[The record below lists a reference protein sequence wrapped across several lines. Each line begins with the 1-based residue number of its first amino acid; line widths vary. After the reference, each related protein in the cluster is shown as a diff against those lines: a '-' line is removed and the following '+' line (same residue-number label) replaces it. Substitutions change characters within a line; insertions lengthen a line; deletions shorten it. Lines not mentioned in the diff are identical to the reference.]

1 MVKIS
6 TKTTLLLVI
15 FAFALTYRLMFMHWD
30 IYPSG
35 ADIGL
40 HNSVLN
46 SITQSGGTDFQW
58 NFYQMGGGFS
68 LTFPGYHIF
77 VSYVVLLTGLPN
89 YLAFSLTVALFSSL
103 LVLCSY
109 LITRVAWSES
119 AGIIVAFLVAISR
132 FDIEML
138 LWGGYPNAA
147 ALTLIPIIFYLYL
160 ERKKFSRFPL
170 ICIASLLSAT
180 ILLSHSLTSVMFVSI
195 TILTVFMMIVFSK
208 RLTIK
213 RGHILIWILP
223 LLVGFILVSPFLM
236 NIIPAYLGANGGT
249 FTGGVSDIQQAL
261 LSTRVLPMEWI
272 IPLFCSVFL
281 FLLFSKKYQKKF
293 LSVPS
298 VLFMLWLLVP
308 VLSTQGYL
316 VGLYVDYNRFLYFVI
331 LPLIVLIG
339 LGIDHGSNFFARII
353 NTYISFTKKHN
364 HDLKNQTNGKSRFTQ
379 RFSQKNLYTGFTL
392 TFLIISFLIIPIFL
406 TPFQGRTIQSFY
418 QVMTDPGYDAILWA
432 KQNTPNDSVFVSD
445 ALYGWWFSG
454 FAQRPTLSAVD
465 PQFLTLAREFEPAKV
480 ANNLLDTN
488 YVLDNGL
495 IQIRDDGGYLDRHN
509 PIFLAK
515 LNWTYFPYPFF
526 HFSHDKVNVQLDFGN
541 NSFGTFELSTLPVL
555 EMNIENDVTQAQ
567 LLIKKGNNFFNYS
580 QYITMYA
587 GEKFVNVTISLD
599 TENDFVSI
607 VDVNYILQS
616 KGELVQS
623 ENTVGFVDEGAKVL
637 GQLIFSEPNLPD
649 LTELENFGLNL
660 FYELGKTN
668 VDFQFLISVF
678 SITDDLVF
686 YQTAENRDLLIKEI
700 LDSNM
705 VRTLDSDL
713 FPNNKDI
720 LDLPIEVF
728 SYDTAIIDWNVSYI
742 AVRDSDLLLKFSNDP
757 IFSLVFINDEVAI
770 FKVNNASFQE
780 G

>member
-1 MVKIS
+1 MVRIS
-6 TKTTLLLVI
+6 TKTTFLLVL
-15 FAFALTYRLMFMHWD
+15 FTFALIYRLMFMHWD

-46 SITQSGGTDFQW
+46 SITTSGGTDFQW

-89 YLAFSLTVALFSSL
+89 YIAFSLTVALFSSL
-103 LVLCSY
+103 LVFCSF
-109 LITRVAWSES
+109 LVTRVAWSES

-160 ERKKFSRFPL
+160 ERKNFSHFSL
-170 ICIASLLSAT
+170 ICITGLLSAT
-180 ILLSHSLTSVMFVSI
+180 IFLSHSLTSVMFVSI
-195 TILTVFMMIVFSK
+195 TILTVIAIMAFSK
-208 RLTIK
+208 RLKIN
-213 RGHILIWILP
+213 RGHIFVWILP
-223 LLVGFILVSPFLM
+223 LIVGFILVFPFLM
-236 NIIPAYLGANGGT
+236 NVIPAYLGANGGT
-249 FTGGVSDIQQAL
+249 FTGGVSGIQQAL

-272 IPLFCSVFL
+272 LPLFGSVFL
-281 FLLFSKKYQKKF
+281 FLLFSKKYQRKF
-293 LSVPS
+293 LSIPAI
-298 VLFMLWLLVP
+298 LFMLWLLVP

-339 LGIDHGSNFFARII
+339 LGIDHGSSFFARII
-353 NTYISFTKKHN
+353 STYLTLTKKHN
-364 HDLKNQTNGKSRFTQ
+364 HAPPNLTNEKPSFPQ
-379 RFSQKNLYTGFTL
+379 RFSQKNLYIGFTL
-392 TFLIISFLIIPIFL
+392 AFLIISFLTIPIFL

-418 QVMTDPGYDAILWA
+418 QVMSDPGYDAILWA
-432 KQNTPNDSVFVSD
+432 KQYTPNGSLFVSD

-465 PQFLTLAREFEPAKV
+465 PQFLTLAREFEPAQI
-480 ANNLLDTN
+480 ANNLLDTD
-488 YVLDNGL
+488 YVIDNGL
-495 IQIRDDGGYLDRHN
+495 IQIREDGGYLDRHN

-526 HFSHDKVNVQLDFGN
+526 HFSNDKAAVQLDLGN
-541 NSFGTFELSTLPVL
+541 NSYKTFELSDLPVL
-555 EMNIENDVTQAQ
+555 EMSIANDSTQAH
-567 LLIKKGNNFFNYS
+567 ISVKKGNYYFNYS
-580 QYITMYA
+580 QTLTVYE
-587 GEKFVNVTISLD
+587 GEKFVNMTISID
-599 TENDFVSI
+599 TENDFISI
-607 VDVNYILQS
+607 IDVNYILQS

-623 ENTVGFVDEGAKVL
+623 ENTIGFIDEGAKVL
-637 GQLIFSEPNLPD
+637 GQLIFSESNLPVIN
-649 LTELENFGLNL
+649 ELENFGMNL
-660 FYELGKTN
+660 FYEIGNSK
-668 VDFQFLISVF
+668 VDLQLLISVF

-700 LDSNM
+700 LDSNLIL
-705 VRTLDSDL
+705 TSNPDL
-713 FPNNKDI
+713 FSGNKE
-720 LDLPIEVF
+720 LTDLPIEVF
-728 SYDTAIIDWNVSYI
+728 SYSDAIVDWSISYI
-742 AVRDSDLLLKFSNDP
+742 ACRDSALLPKFVKDP
-757 IFSLVFINDEVAI
+757 GFSLVFINDEVAI
-770 FKVNNASFQE
+770 FKVNSSFFQE